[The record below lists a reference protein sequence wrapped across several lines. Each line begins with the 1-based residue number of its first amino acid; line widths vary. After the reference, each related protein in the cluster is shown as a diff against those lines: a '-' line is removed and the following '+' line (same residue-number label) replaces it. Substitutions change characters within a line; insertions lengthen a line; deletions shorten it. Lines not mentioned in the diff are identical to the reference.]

1 MTTKPRPHLLFGAGF
16 FVLLLLWLAN
26 VSLGSVRIPV
36 QEILGRAMGTPFSK
50 TSWDII
56 ILDYRVPKSI
66 TAMLA
71 GICLSLS
78 GLQMQTFFRNPLAG
92 PYVLGISSGAGL
104 GVALWM
110 MAGSLI
116 PAVGVTWMIGPWQLF
131 FSAALGAFG
140 VLLLISVA
148 AWKVKDSMT
157 LLIIGLMFGS
167 FTAAIVALLAYFSEA
182 EQLKLY
188 TVWTMGSLGST
199 GWSQLTVFVIGTVIG
214 IIPLVLSIKSYNG
227 LLLGENYA
235 QSMGIRVGRVRWNM
249 IISTGILT
257 GSATA
262 FCGPIGFIGIAVP
275 HVARLLFRTSD
286 HKTLV
291 IASALLGA
299 IALLVCD
306 TVSQLPGSAQTLPI
320 NVITSF
326 LGAPLVIWLIFKRD
340 FSKEF

>member
-1 MTTKPRPHLLFGAGF
+1 MKSNAPSRMLFPVGCAI
-16 FVLLLLWLAN
+16 LLLLWLAN

-36 QEILGRAMGTPFSK
+36 QEILGRVVGIPFSK
-50 TSWDII
+50 TSWEII
-56 ILDYRVPKSI
+56 ILQYRIPKSF
-66 TAMLA
+66 TAILA

-110 MAGSLI
+110 MAGFLI
-116 PAVGVTWMIGPWQLF
+116 PATGVAWMLGPWQLF

-148 AWKVKDSMT
+148 AWKVKDTMT

-199 GWSQLTVFVIGTVIG
+199 GWSQLIVFAVGTLIG
-214 IIPLVLSIKSYNG
+214 ITPLVRSIKSYNG
-227 LLLGENYA
+227 MLLGENYA
-235 QSMGIRVGRVRWNM
+235 QSMGIRIGRLRWKM

-275 HVARLLFRTSD
+275 HVARLVFRTSD
-286 HKTLV
+286 HRTLV
-291 IASALLGA
+291 VASALLGA

-306 TVSQLPGSAQTLPI
+306 TISQLPGSAQTLPI

-326 LGAPLVIWLIFKRD
+326 LGAPVVIWLIFKRD
-340 FSKEF
+340 FSQEF